1 MQGGNKTKCQA
12 RKLSSAY
19 SSRSTTRL
27 SINPLEIYVCV
38 VKNFGQ
44 GRCSVKTIDD
54 KELMCV
60 IRSKFKGRSKR
71 NNIIELGSILLAGL
85 REWEG
90 PDNYK
95 ICDVLEVYDQEDV
108 NQLKSIPSTKINELD
123 KYAISFCNSGSHE
136 NDTFTFSNEEEK
148 QTCKKIEEEINNDN
162 DEDNDEIDVDD
173 I

>member
-12 RKLSSAY
+12 RKFSSAY
-19 SSRSTTRL
+19 STRSATRL
-27 SINPLEIYVCV
+27 SNNPLELYVCV
-38 VKNFGQ
+38 TKHFGQ
-44 GRCSVKTIDD
+44 GRCCVKTIND

-71 NNIIELGSILLAGL
+71 NNVIELGTILLVGL

-95 ICDVLEVYDQEDV
+95 ICDVLEVYDQEDI
-108 NQLKSIPSTKINELD
+108 NQLKSIPSTKISELD
-123 KYAISFCNSGSHE
+123 KYSLSFSNSNSNE

-148 QTCKKIEEEINNDN
+148 QLYKKLEEKEEDHN
-162 DEDNDEIDVDD
+162 DEENCEIDISD

>member
-12 RKLSSAY
+12 RKFSSAY

-27 SINPLEIYVCV
+27 SINSLEVYACV
-38 VKNFGQ
+38 VKHFGQ

-71 NNIIELGSILLAGL
+71 NNIIALGSILLVGL

-95 ICDVLEVYDQEDV
+95 ICDVLEIYDQEDI

-123 KYAISFCNSGSHE
+123 KYSLSFSNSGSHE

-148 QTCKKIEEEINNDN
+148 QICKKIEEEINNDEEN
-162 DEDNDEIDVDD
+162 CEIDIDD